1 MIATLGFMPSHQ
13 NNNHPEYNLPEV
25 DNVIF
30 QRMLKDWCWELND
43 NKTVSLINRKNKSC
57 ITLDKVRLMSFMKF
71 TVSALDKMRIED
83 NKKLRNQIRKTKKDY
98 KQRIDMLRNKRK
110 QQRNLFAKARKI
122 K

>member
-1 MIATLGFMPSHQ
+1 MIAITGTERGQHSNSPA
-13 NNNHPEYNLPEV
+13 YNFPEV

-43 NKTVSLINRKNKSC
+43 NKTVSLINRKDKSRV
-57 ITLDKVRLMSFMKF
+57 ILDKVRLMSFMKF
-71 TVSALDKMRIED
+71 AVSALDKMRIED
-83 NKKLRNQIRKTKKDY
+83 NKKLRVQIRKTKDGY
-98 KQRIDMLRNKRK
+98 KQRIDILRNKRK

>member
-1 MIATLGFMPSHQ
+1 MIALTGAEKGHYINPPQ
-13 NNNHPEYNLPEV
+13 YNLPEI

-43 NKTVSLINRKNKSC
+43 NKTVSLINRKDKSHVV
-57 ITLDKVRLMSFMKF
+57 LDKVRLMSFMKF
-71 TVSALDKMRIED
+71 AVSALDKMRIED
-83 NKKLRNQIRKTKKDY
+83 SKKLKNQIRKTKKDY

>member
-1 MIATLGFMPSHQ
+1 MIALTGAEKGHYINPPQ
-13 NNNHPEYNLPEV
+13 YNLPEI

-43 NKTVSLINRKNKSC
+43 NKTVSLINRKDKSRV
-57 ITLDKVRLMSFMKF
+57 ILDKVRLMSFMKF
-71 TVSALDKMRIED
+71 AVSALDKMRIED
-83 NKKLRNQIRKTKKDY
+83 NKKLRVQIRKTKDGY
-98 KQRIDMLRNKRK
+98 KQKINILRNKRK